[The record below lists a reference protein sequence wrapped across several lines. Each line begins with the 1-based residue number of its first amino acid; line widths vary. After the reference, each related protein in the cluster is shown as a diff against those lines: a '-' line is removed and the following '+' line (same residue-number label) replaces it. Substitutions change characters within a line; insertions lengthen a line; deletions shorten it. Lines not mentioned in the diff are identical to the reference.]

1 MYLIAKFNERMQASL
16 LDETE
21 RRYFLFTCAYA
32 VLSVIS
38 GLMTIANI
46 FTHKGILTIVTLAYS
61 LFCALIFTLLVKK
74 KIRLFLSQAAFIVSF
89 FCLLTFFIISGI
101 PDGFSIL
108 WVCLLPACG
117 LLAFGRKSGT
127 VLCAVMLLELIFL
140 LHTQAGQS
148 LVQFDYSDTFKMR
161 FPMLYLAFWGA
172 SFVLETIRELT
183 QNQLLALQAKYRS
196 LYSHDALTEVYNR
209 YGFNELMDRYFLHHQ
224 QNLGLIILD
233 IDYFKHINDVYG
245 HTQGDLVLQ
254 QVARLIVGN
263 VGASANV
270 CRWGGEEFAVL
281 IPACENL
288 CGVAEDLAERIRS
301 SHIPLD
307 QGEVTITVSIGA
319 VLVRDTSSCTAAQ
332 LVSRADACLYHA
344 KLNGRDRAVCCELS
358 FASYPA

>member
-38 GLMTIANI
+38 GLMTVANI
-46 FTHKGILTIVTLAYS
+46 LTHKGILTIVTLVYS
-61 LFCALIFTLLVKK
+61 LFCALIFTLLVRKR
-74 KIRLFLSQAAFIVSF
+74 IHLILSQAAFIISF
-89 FCLLTFFIISGI
+89 FFLLTFFIISGI

-127 VLCAVMLLELIFL
+127 VLCAVMLVELIFL

-148 LVQFDYSDTFKMR
+148 LVLFDYSDTFKMR

-183 QNQLLALQAKYRS
+183 QKQLLALQAKYRS

-209 YGFNELMDRYFLHHQ
+209 YGFNELMDQYFLRHQ

-233 IDYFKHINDVYG
+233 IDYFKHINDAYG

-254 QVARLIVGN
+254 HIARLITEHMGS
-263 VGASANV
+263 SADV

-281 IPACENL
+281 LPDCENL
-288 CGVAEDLAERIRS
+288 CGVADDLGEQVRS
-301 SHIPLD
+301 SRIPLEQD
-307 QGEVTITVSIGA
+307 EVNITVSIGA
-319 VLVRDTSSCTAAQ
+319 VLVRDTASCTAAQ
-332 LVSRADACLYHA
+332 LVSSADACLYRA
-344 KLNGRDRAVCCELS
+344 KLNGRDRTVCGEL
-358 FASYPA
+358 